1 MYYYVGFIQAHHQ
14 KFVTQNHTVQF
25 CLYNTVNWMFVPYGL
40 REPTDTRTPGVPV
53 PYWYLSI
60 LYRTSTLQ
68 FLFHEIPLYNT
79 DYYRIQMALGYVKL
93 MIIFFSVLVTK

>member
-53 PYWYLSI
+53 RTLLVCIHFVPYKYITVFVS
-60 LYRTSTLQ
+60 
-68 FLFHEIPLYNT
+68 
-79 DYYRIQMALGYVKL
+79 
-93 MIIFFSVLVTK
+93 